1 MKKSTKTKRVSKSKN
16 TSHTGM
22 ALLFCFLLASI
33 AVAIALRQI
42 ALERR
47 LRRENTQNSAA
58 SNMLGSYSVTVTAG
72 RFSNKTIKIELNKD
86 RTAKLTY
93 NSQNETSQVTED
105 GNWSGDSNGTII
117 TNFKDKVYAFSYSPD
132 GKGSLRLLNPDLD
145 LWGAATL
152 TLTKE

>member
-1 MKKSTKTKRVSKSKN
+1 MKKSTKTKRVSKSK
-16 TSHTGM
+16 TASHTGM

-47 LRRENTQNSAA
+47 LSREVTQNPAA

-93 NSQNETSQVTED
+93 NSQNETSQVSED

>member
-1 MKKSTKTKRVSKSKN
+1 MKKSIKTKRASKSKN

-33 AVAIALRQI
+33 AVAIALRQL

-47 LRRENTQNSAA
+47 LSREVTQNPAA

-72 RFSNKTIKIELNKD
+72 RLTNKTIKIELNKD

-93 NSQNETSQVTED
+93 NSQTEDSQVIED

-117 TNFKDKVYAFSYSPD
+117 TNFKDKVYAFTTHPMA
-132 GKGSLRLLNPDLD
+132 R
-145 LWGAATL
+145 AV
-152 TLTKE
+152 

>member
-1 MKKSTKTKRVSKSKN
+1 
-16 TSHTGM
+16 M
-22 ALLFCFLLASI
+22 ALLFCFLLASV

-42 ALERR
+42 ALEHR
-47 LRRENTQNSAA
+47 LRREVTQNPAA

-72 RFSNKTIKIELNKD
+72 RLTNKTIKIELNKD
-86 RTAKLTY
+86 RTATLTY
-93 NSQNETSQVTED
+93 NSQTEDSQVIEY

-132 GKGSLRLLNPDLD
+132 GKGTLRLLNPDLD